1 MTRRRTE
8 QQRAHGVQI
17 RQTLGKRS
25 RVLHNVRAVGFVL
38 ALGTAACQGA
48 ASPATP
54 PASLGPSDFVTL
66 ERADRVIQ
74 TRVTPDENALI
85 INAHGSVV
93 EACMQ
98 QLGWDFQVGRETPE
112 TAGEPRSLSR
122 LEQWTFADL
131 RSAESGGYG
140 LEEHL
145 AAMPAYLD
153 RLDQQGR
160 EARIPDPATMSAE
173 DVARYELD
181 YFGAEAERIEIIER
195 DGSTASV
202 PGGGCLGEASRAVWG
217 DIEQELRLRDAR
229 GAAEADIWGAT
240 LADDAVG
247 DALDAWKDCVTQ
259 EGYEFEDPHGAFEV
273 ALTAAQSGDFE
284 RERLIA
290 ASDARCK
297 VESGLDRAVQ
307 TAFLAATNAVLPDL
321 EDDLLALQQFEA
333 AALER
338 AKDILRF
345 GE

>member
-1 MTRRRTE
+1 MEKNTAAASAWRTDTSDP
-8 QQRAHGVQI
+8 GM
-17 RQTLGKRS
+17 RS
-25 RVLHNVRAVGFVL
+25 RVLHNVGAIAFAL
-38 ALGTAACQGA
+38 ALGTAACQGVA
-48 ASPATP
+48 APASP
-54 PASLGPSDFVTL
+54 PASLGPSELVTL

-74 TRVTPDENALI
+74 TRVTPEENALI
-85 INAHGSVV
+85 INAQGTVV
-93 EACMQ
+93 ESCMQ

-112 TAGEPRSLSR
+112 TADEPRSLSR

-160 EARIPDPATMSAE
+160 EARIPDLATMSAE
-173 DVARYELD
+173 DAARYELE
-181 YFGAEAERIEIIER
+181 YFGAESERIEIIER
-195 DGSTASV
+195 DGSAASV
-202 PGGGCLGEASRAVWG
+202 PGGGCLGEGSRAIWG

-229 GAAEADIWGAT
+229 GTAGADIWEAT
-240 LADDAVG
+240 LADDVVG
-247 DALDAWKDCVTQ
+247 DALDAWKGCVAQ
-259 EGYEFEDPHGAFEV
+259 DGYEFEDPQDAFEV

-290 ASDARCK
+290 GSDARCK

-307 TAFLAATNAVLPDL
+307 TAFLGATNAVLPDL

-338 AKDILRF
+338 ATDILRF